1 MNKSPKTIHALIVGI
16 DDYAYSP
23 LQGCV
28 NDALAV
34 GAFFDQYG
42 ARNGFHRNVKY
53 LLAPQAKNAQAV
65 SEANVAVEAPPT
77 RQNIIAAFDAF
88 GNDRTMRAGDVF
100 LFYYSG
106 HGSQETAAPEF
117 RHLKADGLDEAFDCL
132 DSAGGDRRH
141 LLDKELAWLLWRLW
155 ARNPDLHLLV
165 VTDCCHSGN
174 NTRGGEALIQV
185 RRGKPRAEFTPF
197 RELLGVKDVPESD
210 RIFTVRDE
218 KAYFRA
224 EARHIHLAAARDNET
239 AKETLIEGRRRG
251 VFTWSL
257 LRVLECGGT
266 GLSYLELLRRT
277 EAFVRN
283 RVAEQI
289 PQLEAL
295 GGAGKTDGFLG
306 GAFPPAKSEY
316 PVQYATQQWRLAAGR
331 LAGIVPGSDAIP
343 ALVTLNDGRAA
354 RIKTVEASYSIL
366 DDAGFAPEDRG
377 NTDLRAV
384 VSQMPAPA
392 IRVYVEA
399 GETARR
405 ELEADVDKIKP
416 AYADFSAVSETDAEF
431 TARRDAQQN
440 WMLLR
445 RDSAFPVFLRQSRTY
460 EFVQFCDA
468 VGKYRFVLE
477 LENADTRIDLNDLE
491 IDLEVIEGQP
501 LSTDN
506 LNTLKG
512 KPAERNDLVLHYRT
526 VEGKRLQP
534 ALRCKV
540 RPKQKKLWI
549 GGLFLDNEFGIT
561 HSLADRELSPGQEH
575 AFAFALNGVEYNA
588 VPLSIKPELL
598 RRGVT
603 EITDYLKIFVS
614 DTDFKLDDLA
624 QPPLPLDT
632 TGTTRSIGLD
642 EAPSGTKTDWTVITI
657 PLKIVCPPQ
666 IAGAQDLAIQDF
678 TIVPP
683 PGFTARYALSS
694 RADARRKLDAAHL
707 ERSEAAALQKY
718 WQPPASLWGEDPA
731 ESQVFSRKTDL
742 RSGSDTAPSILEL
755 VDMAGQLRSPLVLAF
770 REKPAEDEAV
780 IAIGYD
786 PDTGLY
792 FPTGFTNADGDV
804 EIFTLPPETPGQIF
818 GDAGAGER
826 SAKRSVKLF
835 FRKLVRR
842 ETVNALALVRK
853 DLSVTED
860 HSAIR
865 AAIDG
870 AENILLLTHGIFGN
884 TEDKKVAVMR
894 ATDIHE
900 HYDAVLAY
908 EYENLNTGLRETAR
922 DLFARLKKAG
932 ACEGGRPRLTIVAPS
947 MGGLVCRWMIE
958 VEEAAPY
965 VKHLVMVATPNLG
978 TELSAFRQRLFGLF
992 AKALTGVTLLKPY
1005 LAPLSFL
1012 AKKADKAFWR
1022 TLDELHP
1029 TESKFLAELNAR
1041 GNLPPS
1047 VRYSLLGGDL
1057 ERLTLSGNGDGHFWK
1072 NLKKCWARTV
1082 LDWLVFEGAHD
1093 MAVELSSQKGTRWL
1107 RPENTVI
1114 VPVDHLGYFVEKE
1127 GLEAL
1132 HELLTKKFFN
1142 TISH

>member
-1 MNKSPKTIHALIVGI
+1 MSESPKTIHALVVGI
-16 DDYAYSP
+16 DDYTYSP

-34 GAFFDQYG
+34 GAFFEQYG
-42 ARNGFHRNVKY
+42 ARNGFHLNFKY

-65 SEANVAVEAPPT
+65 SDANVAIEAPPT

-88 GNDRTMRAGDVF
+88 DNGGTLRAGDAF
-100 LFYYSG
+100 LFYFSG

-141 LLDKELAWLLWRLW
+141 LLDKELAWLLWRLS

-174 NTRGGEALIQV
+174 NTRGDEALLQV
-185 RRGKPRAEFTPF
+185 RRGKPRTEFTPF
-197 RELLGVKDVPESD
+197 GELLGVKGIPESD
-210 RIFTVRDE
+210 RIFAVQGE

-306 GAFPPAKSEY
+306 GAFPPAKPEY
-316 PVQYATQQWRLAAGR
+316 PVQYAAQQWRLAAGR

-343 ALVTLNDGRAA
+343 ALVTLTDGRAA
-354 RIKTVEASYSIL
+354 RIKTVEANYSVL
-366 DDAGFAPEDRG
+366 DDAGFTPEDRD
-377 NTDLRAV
+377 NTGLRAIV
-384 VSQMPAPA
+384 GQMPAPA
-392 IRVYVEA
+392 IRVYVDA
-399 GETARR
+399 GEAARS

-416 AYADFSAVSETDAEF
+416 IYVDFGAVSEADAEF
-431 TARRDAQQN
+431 TARRDAQEN

-445 RDSAFPVFLRQSRTY
+445 RDSASPVFLRQSRTY

-477 LENADTRIDLNDLE
+477 LENTGARIDLNDLE

-512 KPAERNDLVLHYRT
+512 KPADRNDLVLHYRT

-540 RPKQKKLWI
+540 RFKQKKMWV

-561 HSLADRELSPGQEH
+561 HNLADRELSPGQEH
-575 AFAFALNGVEYNA
+575 AFAFALNGVDYNA

-598 RRGVT
+598 QRGVT

-614 DTDFKLDDLA
+614 DTDFKLDDFA

-632 TGTTRSIGLD
+632 AGTTRSIGLE
-642 EAPSGTKTDWTVITI
+642 EAPVGTKTDWAVITI

-666 IAGAQDLAIQDF
+666 AAGARDLAMQDF
-678 TIVPP
+678 TIAAP
-683 PGFTARYALSS
+683 PGFTAGYALSS
-694 RADARRKLDAAHL
+694 RADARRKLDAAPL
-707 ERSEAAALQKY
+707 ERGEAAALQKY

-731 ESQVFSRKTDL
+731 ECQVFSRKIDL
-742 RSGSDTAPSILEL
+742 RSGADTAPSILEL
-755 VDMAGQLRSPLVLAF
+755 VDVAGELRSPLVLAL

-780 IAIGYD
+780 ISIGYD

-792 FPTGFTNADGDV
+792 FPAGFTNADGDV
-804 EIFTLPPETPGQIF
+804 EIFALPPETPGQIF
-818 GDAGAGER
+818 GDAGPDER
-826 SAKRSVKLF
+826 SVKRSVKLF

-842 ETVNALALVRK
+842 EAVNALALVRK
-853 DLSVTED
+853 DLGATD
-860 HSAIR
+860 DRDAIR

-884 TEDKKVAVMR
+884 TEDKKAAVMQ

-922 DLFARLKKAG
+922 DLFARLKDAG
-932 ACEGGRPRLTIVAPS
+932 VCEGDRPRLTIVAPS

-958 VEEAAPY
+958 VEAAAPY

-978 TELSAFRQRLFGLF
+978 TDLSPFRQRLFGLLG
-992 AKALTGVTLLKPY
+992 KALNGVALLKPY
-1005 LAPLSFL
+1005 LTPLSFL

-1047 VRYSLLGGDL
+1047 VRYSLLGGNL
-1057 ERLTLSGNGDGHFWK
+1057 ESLTLSGTGGGNFWSH
-1072 NLKKCWARTV
+1072 LKKFTARTA
-1082 LDWLVFEGAHD
+1082 LDWFVFEGAHD
-1093 MAVELSSQKGTRWL
+1093 MAVEVDSQKGTRWL

-1114 VPVDHLGYFVEKE
+1114 VPVDHLSYFVEKE

-1132 HELLTKKFFN
+1132 RKLLTEKPFN